1 MFDSSVNSEMVF
13 SWAENEN
20 GEMVHV
26 DDVLRG
32 KACNCHCPACGEP
45 LKARHGNIRSHGFA
59 HLSHDRQANLE
70 ICYQVSLYKVA
81 EQLIKNRKRIYLPS
95 YYNIFPAKEV
105 SFADVE
111 INSEYKRE
119 DKQPDIIA
127 TTDDNQKYAIELY
140 FDNKAA
146 GHANERNYRKMNC
159 IEINLANQTFD
170 SIEGFITGKPDNNW
184 KWVNNDFYFNSIE
197 KQYKAYNH
205 NVVLADMEMCKNCE
219 ITHRCNSKSCCAKY
233 KGTNEI
239 VEIQNNG
246 KLYRICKIE
255 QKEKQ
260 IAKCKQ
266 NRNTNNNIIYNST
279 INNNNINNIQK
290 AINCCNCK
298 HELHRFYKKGQIF
311 CGKYYKRFNPNKAD
325 TCKEYT
331 QKL

>member
-1 MFDSSVNSEMVF
+1 MKNTSKLENTMFDNSVNNEMVF

-146 GHANERNYRKMNC
+146 GHANEKNYRKMNC

-197 KQYKAYNH
+197 KRYKAYNH
-205 NVVLADMEMCKNCE
+205 NVVLAD
-219 ITHRCNSKSCCAKY
+219 
-233 KGTNEI
+233 
-239 VEIQNNG
+239 
-246 KLYRICKIE
+246 
-255 QKEKQ
+255 KEKQ
-260 IAKCKQ
+260 IAKCEQ
-266 NRNTNNNIIYNST
+266 NRNTNNDIIYNST
-279 INNNNINNIQK
+279 INNNNINDIQK

-311 CGKYYKRFNPNKAD
+311 CGKYYQRFNPNKAD